1 MPRMKSILCFLCL
14 FVVDFALGSVSE
26 TLKVQLNHGGV
37 LVGRHL
43 ETTKGRHIRSFLGV
57 PYAKPPVD
65 DLRFKSPVPFPA
77 WEGVRVATKDGS
89 ICPQI
94 DRMQGA
100 ILTGNEDCL
109 FLNVYTPPIDVIK
122 KSGPLP
128 V

>member
-65 DLRFKSPVPFPA
+65 DLRFK
-77 WEGVRVATKDGS
+77 VR
-89 ICPQI
+89 
-94 DRMQGA
+94 
-100 ILTGNEDCL
+100 IL
-109 FLNVYTPPIDVIK
+109 Y
-122 KSGPLP
+122 KSY
-128 V
+128 